1 MATSDLE
8 QFIERYHRA
17 LDAFVQGDP
26 EPVQQLFSRRD
37 DVTLANPLGPAVR
50 GWSQVAEATVRAASQ
65 VREGEPVVFEIV
77 SEGIAA
83 RNRGSVGRRTGPSVL
98 ALDGATAAGID
109 PRPAGVSRGRLD
121 VGPT

>member
-50 GWSQVAEATVRAASQ
+50 GWSQVAEATV
-65 VREGEPVVFEIV
+65 V

-83 RNRGSVGRRTGPSVL
+83 RNRGSVGRRTRPSVL

-109 PRPAGVSRGRLD
+109 PRAA
-121 VGPT
+121 

>member
-26 EPVQQLFSRRD
+26 GPVQQLFSRRD

-109 PRPAGVSRGRLD
+109 PRAA
-121 VGPT
+121 